1 MTEGRRVQGERLK
14 VFRLKA
20 EGKKIVG
27 SPQMADGSEKK
38 GSKLKA
44 EG

>member
-20 EGKKIVG
+20 EEKTIVG
-27 SPQMADGSEKK
+27 SRQMVEKERYKAK
-38 GSKLKA
+38 G
-44 EG
+44 